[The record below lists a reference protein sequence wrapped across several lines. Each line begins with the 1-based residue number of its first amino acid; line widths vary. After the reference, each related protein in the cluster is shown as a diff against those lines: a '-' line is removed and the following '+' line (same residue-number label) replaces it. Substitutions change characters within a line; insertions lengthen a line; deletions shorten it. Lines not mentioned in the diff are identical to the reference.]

1 MEQEDVKVIFTDE
14 DNLYLA
20 KFYLYVNGILQF
32 SVKRAANLEIE
43 EWDQSAST
51 DAFVTLSK
59 MMAQIRNY
67 FQYILPWGN
76 S

>member
-32 SVKRAANLEIE
+32 SLKRAANLEIE
-43 EWDQSAST
+43 E
-51 DAFVTLSK
+51 
-59 MMAQIRNY
+59 
-67 FQYILPWGN
+67 
-76 S
+76 